1 MLPSGGSTAA
11 FQLHQ
16 IADPQIADVEEL
28 TDCDPTSPDF
38 LRELILKAL
47 ELVRV
52 EFKEPSWK
60 AFWRTAI
67 DGLPTEFV
75 ANELGMTAAAVRQAR
90 SRIMRRLRLELGD
103 VS

>member
-1 MLPSGGSTAA
+1 MD
-11 FQLHQ
+11 F
-16 IADPQIADVEEL
+16 DNREFVCN
-28 TDCDPTSPDF
+28 CDPTSPDL

-67 DGLPTEFV
+67 DGLTTDVV
-75 ANELGMTAAAVRQAR
+75 ANELGMTAVAVRQAR
-90 SRIMRRLRLELGD
+90 SRIMRRLRIELGD
-103 VS
+103 LS